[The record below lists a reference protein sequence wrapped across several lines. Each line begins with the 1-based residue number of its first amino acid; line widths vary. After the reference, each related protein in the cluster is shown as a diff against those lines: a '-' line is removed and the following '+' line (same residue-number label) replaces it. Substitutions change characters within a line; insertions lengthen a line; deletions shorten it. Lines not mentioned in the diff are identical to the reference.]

1 MIGLQT
7 HPLESVAV
15 IGAHCH
21 DIAIGAGATLLQIA
35 QQHPDAVV
43 HGLVLSGGGTVREIE
58 EKNALVALCPSLE
71 VRLSVANL
79 PAGRLSDHRDRVKQQ
94 LAEFRGGCDPDVV
107 FAPRRYDYLQD
118 HRVVADLVPTEF
130 RDHLVLGYEI
140 LKCESDLPNPT
151 LFLPIPAESARRKI
165 ALLQECY
172 PSQAV
177 HDWFDDEAF
186 LGLMRVRGV
195 QCRSRYAE
203 AFVVDKAV
211 LAVGDTVS
219 LN

>member
-7 HPLESVAV
+7 HPLERVAV

-21 DIAIGAGATLLQIA
+21 DIAIAAGATLLQIA

-58 EKNALVALCPSLE
+58 ERTPSRCAPRLRSGSGVAD
-71 VRLSVANL
+71 L
-79 PAGRLSDHRDRVKQQ
+79 PAGRFSDHRDRVKQQ

-107 FAPRRYDYLQD
+107 FAPRRHDYLHD
-118 HRVVADLVPTEF
+118 HRVVAELVPTEF

-151 LFLPIPAESARRKI
+151 LFLPIPAESARRKT
-165 ALLQECY
+165 ALDARARRPVPFPLRGGLRRGQGPRGRRRHCFAEL
-172 PSQAV
+172 AR
-177 HDWFDDEAF
+177 
-186 LGLMRVRGV
+186 LGQRVEG
-195 QCRSRYAE
+195 AE
-203 AFVVDKAV
+203 PLEDAE
-211 LAVGDTVS
+211 
-219 LN
+219 